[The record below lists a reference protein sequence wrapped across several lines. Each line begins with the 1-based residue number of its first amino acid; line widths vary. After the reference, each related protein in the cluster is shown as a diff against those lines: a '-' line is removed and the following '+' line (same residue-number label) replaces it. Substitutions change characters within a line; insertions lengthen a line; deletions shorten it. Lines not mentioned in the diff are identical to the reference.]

1 MKTVKAQ
8 VKEDLLKT
16 LTELFRENGYDGASL
31 SRIMEAT
38 GLVKASLYHRFAG
51 GKEEMAEAVL
61 DRTSQTFA
69 GDLLA
74 PLSAPGE
81 PSERLA
87 QTAARLKKFY
97 RSGGLPCLLD
107 TLTLNSNNQGI
118 RRRARGALQYWIDTF
133 AAFARECG
141 HPPATARRRA
151 EDAIA
156 ALEGG
161 LVLARVSGNRQ
172 PFLRALESLPERLM
186 Q

>member
-1 MKTVKAQ
+1 
-8 VKEDLLKT
+8 
-16 LTELFRENGYDGASL
+16 
-31 SRIMEAT
+31 MEAT

-61 DRTSQTFA
+61 DHASQIFA
-69 GDLLA
+69 RDLLA

-87 QTAARLKKFY
+87 ETVARLRKFY
-97 RSGGLPCLLD
+97 GSGGRPCLLD
-107 TLTLNSNNQGI
+107 TLTINGNNQGI
-118 RRRARGALQYWIDTF
+118 RRRARGTMQYWADAF

-141 HPPATARRRA
+141 HPTATARQRA

-186 Q
+186 A